1 MNKRD
6 LLVGAAAAGLASAA
20 WAASPGRSPRALPA
34 LLTVSCA
41 VGRTNRGP
49 FDPVRDQMM
58 GKHGIAFS
66 RAWVFDAPALRRLPA
81 CTIAPTVE
89 YDGKKHVLSGP
100 LLADVLAAAGVNAG
114 SGIQLDLRAVDGY
127 AAPVALAEALQWRMI
142 VALDMD
148 GSPLELG
155 GLGPQ
160 WAVYE
165 ADTLAAFRDKPL
177 NERFAPCPWGLY
189 SIEVRRG

>member
-6 LLVGAAAAGLASAA
+6 LLAGAAAAGLASAA
-20 WAASPGRSPRALPA
+20 WAATPARPSAAAPG
-34 LLTVSCA
+34 LLTVSGA
-41 VGRTNRGP
+41 VGRSNRGP

-66 RAWVFDAPALRRLPA
+66 RAWVFDAPALRRLPSR
-81 CTIAPTVE
+81 TIAPTVE
-89 YDGKKHVLSGP
+89 YDGKKHRLSGP

-114 SGIQLDLRAVDGY
+114 SGIALALRAVDGY
-127 AAPVALAEALQWRMI
+127 AAPVALAAALQWRMI

-148 GSPLELG
+148 GSPLALG

-165 ADTLAAFRDKPL
+165 ADTLAAFSGKPL
-177 NERFAPCPWGLY
+177 SERFAACPWGLY
-189 SIEVRRG
+189 NIEVRRG